1 MISAVDPERWGGH
14 KTDVCALG
22 LCAEC
27 HPSSSEEE
35 VSSEEEAPRGGRPGP
50 SRARGSRTGKETL
63 SSEYHEY
70 GLDYDSDDMCQ
81 FSKPWDSD

>member
-1 MISAVDPERWGGH
+1 M
-14 KTDVCALG
+14 LG

-35 VSSEEEAPRGGRPGP
+35 LSSEEEARRGGRPGP
-50 SRARGSRTGKETL
+50 SRARGSRAGKVAYT
-63 SSEYHEY
+63 SEYREHD
-70 GLDYDSDDMCQ
+70 LDYDSEDVYQ